1 LNGVEIMKAIS
12 STMQAAKRAA
22 AYRTETMP
30 SSSPR
35 SQFTMPAAC
44 MGMSAAT
51 GTMII
56 ITGTGVPT
64 SVSLF
69 VLVLFVVILLV
80 SLVVLISLLLT
91 CLTGLVGLESLVGL
105 TTKLATSTVRGD

>member
-1 LNGVEIMKAIS
+1 MMAYS

-22 AYRTETMP
+22 AYRTDAMP
-30 SSSPR
+30 FSSR
-35 SQFTMPAAC
+35 SSFTMPAAC
-44 MGMSAAT
+44 MGMTAAT
-51 GTMII
+51 GTMILGI
-56 ITGTGVPT
+56 GTGVLT

-69 VLVLFVVILLV
+69 ILVLSVLSLLV

-105 TTKLATSTVRGD
+105 TKMLATSTVQGD

>member
-1 LNGVEIMKAIS
+1 MMAYS

-22 AYRTETMP
+22 AYRTDAMP
-30 SSSPR
+30 FSSR
-35 SQFTMPAAC
+35 SSFTMPAAC
-44 MGMSAAT
+44 MGMTAAT
-51 GTMII
+51 GTMISGI
-56 ITGTGVPT
+56 GTGVLT

-69 VLVLFVVILLV
+69 ILVLSVLSLLV

-105 TTKLATSTVRGD
+105 TKTLATSTVQGD

>member
-1 LNGVEIMKAIS
+1 MAIS
-12 STMQAAKRAA
+12 CTMQAAKATA

-30 SSSPR
+30 FSPR
-35 SQFTMPAAC
+35 SMCTMPAAC
-44 MGMSAAT
+44 MSMFAAT
-51 GTMII
+51 SIVI
-56 ITGTGVPT
+56 LGTGVPT

-69 VLVLFVVILLV
+69 ILVLLVTSLLV

-105 TTKLATSTVRGD
+105 TKILATRTVRGD

>member
-1 LNGVEIMKAIS
+1 MAYS

-22 AYRTETMP
+22 AYRTDAMP
-30 SSSPR
+30 FSSR
-35 SQFTMPAAC
+35 SSFTMPAAC
-44 MGMSAAT
+44 MGMTAAT
-51 GTMII
+51 GTMILGI
-56 ITGTGVPT
+56 GTGVLT

-69 VLVLFVVILLV
+69 ILVLSVLSLLV

-105 TTKLATSTVRGD
+105 TKTLATSTVQGD

>member
-1 LNGVEIMKAIS
+1 MAYS

-22 AYRTETMP
+22 AYRTDAMP
-30 SSSPR
+30 FSSR
-35 SQFTMPAAC
+35 SSFTMPAAC
-44 MGMSAAT
+44 MGMTAAT
-51 GTMII
+51 GTMILGI
-56 ITGTGVPT
+56 GTGVLT

-69 VLVLFVVILLV
+69 ILVLSVLSLLV

-105 TTKLATSTVRGD
+105 TTKLATSAVRGD

>member
-1 LNGVEIMKAIS
+1 MKAIS
-12 STMQAAKRAA
+12 STMRAAKRAA
-22 AYRTETMP
+22 TYRTETMP
-30 SSSPR
+30 FSPR
-35 SQFTMPAAC
+35 SQFAMPAAC
-44 MGMSAAT
+44 MGMSAAMS
-51 GTMII
+51 TMM

-69 VLVLFVVILLV
+69 ILVLFVVILLV

>member
-1 LNGVEIMKAIS
+1 MMAYS

-22 AYRTETMP
+22 AYRTDAMP
-30 SSSPR
+30 FSSR
-35 SQFTMPAAC
+35 SSFTMPAAC
-44 MGMSAAT
+44 MGMTAAT
-51 GTMII
+51 GTMILGI
-56 ITGTGVPT
+56 GTGVLT

-69 VLVLFVVILLV
+69 ILVLSVLSLLV

-105 TTKLATSTVRGD
+105 TKKVATRTVRGD

>member
-1 LNGVEIMKAIS
+1 MMAYS

-22 AYRTETMP
+22 AYRTDAMP
-30 SSSPR
+30 FSSR
-35 SQFTMPAAC
+35 SSFTMPAAC
-44 MGMSAAT
+44 MGMTAAT
-51 GTMII
+51 GTMILGI
-56 ITGTGVPT
+56 GTGVLT

-69 VLVLFVVILLV
+69 ILVLFVLSLLV

-105 TTKLATSTVRGD
+105 TKTLATSTVQGD